1 MEVENHR
8 QHTNVDAKEVKRKVN
23 KFTGSHM
30 RVRLKSLMSFKLKCK
45 KVSSFFTLNYP
56 YLFWVSPLS
65 SSHFLVL
72 VLNWVEKRRGH
83 RHNTRHVC
91 CWVRWTQQHQRSTYS
106 WWTLC
111 SVQYLWQSL
120 WSFQKVC
127 PSYSPCR

>member
-1 MEVENHR
+1 MQAQVQQQKNLEINGLKKIEEETKGMEVENHR

-65 SSHFLVL
+65 SSHFV
-72 VLNWVEKRRGH
+72 V
-83 RHNTRHVC
+83 
-91 CWVRWTQQHQRSTYS
+91 
-106 WWTLC
+106 
-111 SVQYLWQSL
+111 
-120 WSFQKVC
+120 
-127 PSYSPCR
+127 